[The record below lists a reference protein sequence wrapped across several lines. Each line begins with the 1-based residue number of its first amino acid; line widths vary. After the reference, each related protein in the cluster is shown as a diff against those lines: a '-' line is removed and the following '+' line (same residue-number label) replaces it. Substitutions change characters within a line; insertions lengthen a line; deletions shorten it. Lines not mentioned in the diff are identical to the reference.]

1 MNDNT
6 VLQDDVHID
15 SEVVTKL
22 PPYTVNYPLIALV
35 FVRGFRRAY
44 KRRGLYLRGLITRM
58 KIALSR
64 IHFSTSWKD
73 AYIRGVYNRI
83 FFVVYR

>member
-44 KRRGLYLRGLITRM
+44 I
-58 KIALSR
+58 
-64 IHFSTSWKD
+64 
-73 AYIRGVYNRI
+73 
-83 FFVVYR
+83 

>member
-35 FVRGFRRAY
+35 FVTVFRRAY
-44 KRRGLYLRGLITRM
+44 KRRGLYPRM

-64 IHFSTSWKD
+64 IHFNTSWKD